1 MYINSYAKINFTLE
15 ILGKFNSEF
24 HYIKSLMHTISLHDK
39 ITINNSKFL
48 NIDIPKKYIN
58 LEENIVYKTIL
69 LVKDEF
75 SIKNWVDVGIEKQIP
90 ISAGLGGGSSNAA
103 AILLA
108 LNKLWKLNMDENK
121 LMNLGALLGS
131 DVPFFIKGGGAIV
144 SGKGET
150 ISPVNN
156 CNFDEVLLIFPR
168 DIFNFIK
175 NKTKYMYSKITK
187 DHYTDGNITENILS
201 NLSMITQLNSSDF
214 HNPFLNVLRD
224 VSKDFVDIIYYLEKQ
239 NIKRYFLSG
248 AGPTICVLDF
258 KDKIDIENLCKKFNA
273 AVFLVMNHIL

>member
-15 ILGKFNSEF
+15 ILGKYNSEF
-24 HYIKSLMHTISLHDK
+24 HYIKSIMHTISLHDK

-48 NIDIPKKYIN
+48 NIEIPKTYIN

-90 ISAGLGGGSSNAA
+90 LSAGLGGGSSNAA
-103 AILLA
+103 ATLLA
-108 LNKLWKLNMDENK
+108 LNKLWKLNMSENK
-121 LMNLGALLGS
+121 LMDLGALLGS
-131 DVPFFIKGGGAIV
+131 DVPFFVKGGGAVV

-150 ISPVNN
+150 ISPIKN
-156 CNFDEVLLIFPR
+156 CNFDELLLIYPK
-168 DIFNFIK
+168 DIFNLID
-175 NKTKYMYSKITK
+175 NKTKYMYSKINKT
-187 DHYTDGNITENILS
+187 HYTDGIFTEKILS
-201 NLSMITQLNSSDF
+201 NLSMITKLNSVDF

-224 VSKDFVDIIYYLEKQ
+224 LSKDFLDIINYLENQ
-239 NIKRYFLSG
+239 NIEKYFLSG

-258 KDKIDIENLCKKFNA
+258 KDKIDIENLCKKFN
-273 AVFLVMNHIL
+273 VDFFHVKNNIL